1 MITLKDKV
9 AVVTGAGKGIGRE
22 IAIFLAQHG
31 AKVVVADLNLESAE
45 TTAADIRAAGSQA
58 IACRTDVTNK
68 ESARSL
74 IQTAVDYFGDLDILV
89 NNAGITRDAM
99 MHKMTEEEFDQ
110 VIDVHM
116 KGTFLCMQAAAIHMR
131 QQKKG
136 KIVNISS
143 IGGKVGN
150 IGQVNYSGAKAGIVG
165 MTKAAAKE
173 LARYGVTV
181 NAIQPGFIDTDM
193 TRAIPEHIRQ
203 EKIAGIPLGRVG
215 QPLDI
220 AKAVVFLSSDY
231 ADYITGCIIE
241 VTGGRFM

>member
-1 MITLKDKV
+1 MNLLNKTAI
-9 AVVTGAGKGIGRE
+9 VTGAGKGIGKE
-22 IAIFLAQHG
+22 IALFLAKHG
-31 AKVVVADLNLESAE
+31 ANVVVGDLDLDLAQSVANEITAMGVKGLAHPTNVAD
-45 TTAADIRAAGSQA
+45 
-58 IACRTDVTNK
+58 K
-68 ESARSL
+68 ESAYSL
-74 IQTAVDYFGDLDILV
+74 IHETVQTFGDLDILV

-99 MHKMTEEEFDQ
+99 LHKMTEEQFDQ
-110 VIDVHM
+110 VISVHM
-116 KGTFLCMQAAAIHMR
+116 RGTFLCMQAASIHMR

-150 IGQVNYSGAKAGIVG
+150 IGQVNYSGAKAGIIG

-173 LARYGVTV
+173 LARYGVNV

-203 EKIAGIPLGRVG
+203 EKIANIPMERMGV
-215 QPLDI
+215 PLDI

-231 ADYITGCIIE
+231 SDYITGNVIE